1 MFTFENFKSVY
12 FHWKDDSTML
22 VMMTQMRML
31 VVSGDV
37 GVFCGVIAF
46 GILPPCVY
54 RGLLLLLPVNVI
66 AHRLF

>member
-1 MFTFENFKSVY
+1 MFTFENFKNVY
-12 FHWKDDSTML
+12 FHGKGHSTIL

-46 GILPPCVY
+46 GILPPRVY

-66 AHRLF
+66 TH

>member
-1 MFTFENFKSVY
+1 MLRIENFKNVY
-12 FHWKDDSTML
+12 FHGKDHSTVL

-46 GILPPCVY
+46 GILPACVY

-66 AHRLF
+66 AH